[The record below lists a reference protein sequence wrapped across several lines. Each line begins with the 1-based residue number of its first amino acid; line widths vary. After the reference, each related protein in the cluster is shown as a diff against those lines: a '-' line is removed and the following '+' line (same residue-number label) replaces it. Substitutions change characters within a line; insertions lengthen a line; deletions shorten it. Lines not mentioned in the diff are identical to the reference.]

1 MKKISIRTAQNILID
16 FQVAP
21 LSHRILAFLI
31 DIIIIAAVTGL
42 LALILLALNPYFV
55 YILPLIFIFYTPVS
69 EMIMNGQTLGKK
81 AMRTRVVN
89 VNGKE
94 PTALDFLIRWSF
106 RLVDIYSTLGS
117 LAVIFISTTARGQ
130 RLGGILSNTLVVSL
144 NSEMDLSLKDIL
156 QIEDRSNYEPQYI
169 EAYRFSESEMLT
181 VKSVIER
188 YNTYHNKAY
197 INLVE
202 VAAQRCA
209 TVLGIKL
216 VPDNKIEF
224 LKTVL
229 RDYIVL
235 TRS

>member
-94 PTALDFLIRWSF
+94 STALDFLIRWSF
-106 RLVDIYSTLGS
+106 RLVDIYFTLGS

>member
-1 MKKISIRTAQNILID
+1 
-16 FQVAP
+16 
-21 LSHRILAFLI
+21 
-31 DIIIIAAVTGL
+31 
-42 LALILLALNPYFV
+42 
-55 YILPLIFIFYTPVS
+55 
-69 EMIMNGQTLGKK
+69 
-81 AMRTRVVN
+81 
-89 VNGKE
+89 
-94 PTALDFLIRWSF
+94 
-106 RLVDIYSTLGS
+106 
-117 LAVIFISTTARGQ
+117 
-130 RLGGILSNTLVVSL
+130 
-144 NSEMDLSLKDIL
+144 MDLSLKDIL

>member
-31 DIIIIAAVTGL
+31 DIIIIAAATGL
-42 LALILLALNPYFV
+42 LALILLSIDSYFI
-55 YILPLIFIFYTPVS
+55 YFLPIVFIFYTPAS
-69 EMIMNGQTLGKK
+69 EMIMNGQTFGKR

-94 PTALDFLIRWSF
+94 PTVLDFLIRWSF
-106 RLVDIYSTLGS
+106 RLIDIYFTVGS
-117 LAVIFISTTARGQ
+117 LAVIFISTTGRGQ

-144 NSEMDLSLKDIL
+144 SSEMELSLNDIL
-156 QIEDRSNYEPQYI
+156 RIEDRTRYEPQYV
-169 EAYRFSESEMLT
+169 EAYRFSEDEMLT
-181 VKSVIER
+181 VKSVLDR
-188 YNTYHNKAY
+188 YSTYHNTAHT
-197 INLVE
+197 NLIE

-209 TVLGIKL
+209 DVLGIKS
-216 VPDNKIEF
+216 VPDNKFDF

>member
-1 MKKISIRTAQNILID
+1 
-16 FQVAP
+16 
-21 LSHRILAFLI
+21 
-31 DIIIIAAVTGL
+31 
-42 LALILLALNPYFV
+42 
-55 YILPLIFIFYTPVS
+55 
-69 EMIMNGQTLGKK
+69 
-81 AMRTRVVN
+81 MRTRVVN

>member
-156 QIEDRSNYEPQYI
+156 QIEDRSNYEPQYT

>member
-1 MKKISIRTAQNILID
+1 MKKISIRTAQNIRID
-16 FQVAP
+16 FHVAP

-31 DIIIIAAVTGL
+31 DILIIAGTTGL
-42 LALILLALNPYFV
+42 LAIVLLSIDPYFV
-55 YILPLIFIFYTPVS
+55 YLLPVIFIFYTPVT
-69 EMIMNGQTLGKK
+69 EMALNGQTFGKR

-94 PTALDFLIRWSF
+94 PTVLDFLIRWSF
-106 RLVDIYSTLGS
+106 RLIDIYFTIGS
-117 LAVIFISTTARGQ
+117 LAVIFISTTGRGQ

-144 NSEMDLSLKDIL
+144 SSEMELSLKDIL
-156 QIEDRSNYEPQYI
+156 RIEDRSNYQPQYT

-181 VKSVIER
+181 VKSVLDR
-188 YNTYHNKAY
+188 YSTYHNKAH
-197 INLVE
+197 INLIE

-216 VPDNKIEF
+216 VPENKVDF